1 MANIY
6 DQFNNAF
13 DTEQLK
19 KDAAE
24 VAANDG
30 KQEYPEVPVGEYE
43 VKISHLELKA
53 SKAGNPMVSCRCK
66 ILAGDHKNLT
76 IFYNQ
81 VVKEKYGLHNAKKFL
96 ASLDSGIEVTFE
108 DFNQFGSMIEDIADE
123 IKDYE
128 YALKY
133 GKNKQD
139 YPTYEILKRF

>member
-1 MANIY
+1 MSNIY

-24 VAANDG
+24 VATNDG
-30 KQEYPEVPVGEYE
+30 KKEYPEVPCGEYE
-43 VKISHLELKA
+43 VSISHLELKA

-66 ILAGDHKNLT
+66 ILAGDYKNQI

-96 ASLDSGIEVTFE
+96 ASMDSGIEVTF
-108 DFNQFGSMIEDIADE
+108 DNFTQFGNMIEDIADE
-123 IKDYE
+123 IKNAE

-133 GKNKQD
+133 FEGKNGYKGC
-139 YPTYEILKRF
+139 EILKRF